1 MPSHH
6 DYYPASAKPLACVM
20 KKSLRYL
27 LVLLLGAA
35 PLCAQNTAPAT
46 STPASVP
53 GRATEHPSAERMA
66 KLKTGPELPY
76 KVDASWPQLPKGYN
90 LGEATGV
97 DVDKQGNVWVLNRGH
112 WPVMQ
117 FNRAGKFLQS
127 WDNDT
132 LHLVSTHGLRV
143 GPDGNLWIV
152 DVDGHIVLKTNTE
165 GRILMILGQRQG
177 VPGNN
182 DATDAF
188 NRPTNLNFKAN
199 GDLLISDGYVNGRVV
214 EYTPNGDYV
223 RHWGKRGT
231 GDGEF
236 NLVHD
241 VAVDKQGR
249 IYVADRSNER
259 VQVFDADGKFITKWV
274 GLGSPWGLYYVEKE
288 NALYMCDGTYA
299 RILKL
304 SLDGEILGQL
314 SSYGRAPGKVDYVH
328 SIAVDPTDLSIYTV
342 EIKSWRVQKWVRQ
355 K

>member
-1 MPSHH
+1 MKISVPAILFALSSAAL
-6 DYYPASAKPLACVM
+6 PLSAQTASAPAAG
-20 KKSLRYL
+20 
-27 LVLLLGAA
+27 GAV
-35 PLCAQNTAPAT
+35 QSAPA
-46 STPASVP
+46 AAMALP
-53 GRATEHPSAERMA
+53 GRATERASAERVA
-66 KLKTGPELPY
+66 ALKTGPALPY
-76 KVDASWPQLPKGYN
+76 KVDASWPQLPKGQN
-90 LGEATGV
+90 FGEATGI

-117 FNRAGKFLQS
+117 FDRSGKQLQAWTS
-127 WDNDT
+127 DT

-143 GPDGNLWIV
+143 GPDGSIWTV
-152 DVDGHIVLKTNTE
+152 DVDGHIVLKLTTE
-165 GRILMILGQRQG
+165 GRIKMILGQRQG
-177 VPGNN
+177 VAGNN
-182 DATDAF
+182 DAQDAF
-188 NRPTNLNFKAN
+188 NRPTNLNFRAN
-199 GDLLISDGYVNGRVV
+199 GNIYISDGYVNGRVV
-214 EYTPNGDYV
+214 EYTADGNYV

-241 VAVDKQGR
+241 VAVDKAG
-249 IYVADRSNER
+249 IVYVADRSNER
-259 VQVFDADGKFITKWV
+259 VQVFDADGKFLAKWT

-304 SLDGEILGQL
+304 SLNGEILGVL

-342 EIKSWRVQKWVRQ
+342 EIKSWRVQKWVRDP